1 MASQHWLAKIFNVRN
16 DEMKPVLYLMVFS
29 FFVGLSMSFY
39 FAASNAIFLKHFQ
52 RGMISL
58 SYMVSGVVVWAAW
71 WILSRIDRKLNLEWQ
86 LIVKFLFVF
95 STVSAISAGVWFYD
109 TPWIVF
115 TMFTW
120 IRILVYVTLVTF
132 WGLAG
137 KLFNIR
143 QGKRIFGL
151 LGVGEV
157 ISIIIGYF
165 SIPLLLR
172 FLKAP
177 DLLFLS
183 SGALFCCL
191 ILVVLIL
198 RKFRVQL
205 SIAGSIPDRA
215 KKETTTGLNYMKLIR
230 KPYFLLVSL
239 MALLPIFGY
248 LFVDFLFL
256 AQTKAEFSNKP
267 ETIASFMG
275 IFLGFVALV
284 ELGFKLVSG
293 RFMNKFGLKPSL
305 VSLPVMLLAGALLAA
320 ASGTV
325 YGTIGLF
332 FVFISLARLFE
343 RSVRASLYEPAF
355 QLLYQPVPTDQR
367 LIFQNQIEGIPKAL
381 GTVVT
386 GLILFVF
393 SAIHALNLVFYTWF
407 FIVVLA
413 LWIWISLRMYKSY
426 RFMLKS
432 KLSSLKVPEIS
443 PDAHMSKI
451 IRETLT
457 SESAGLFDKVYD
469 ILEMTEPVTTEKALL
484 SIYPESDEFLKIKI
498 LRKVDEKQMVQSVPF
513 LRIDDTSTESGELE
527 NQLQQTIRNLEQAAD
542 YTFGFLSE
550 LSTSNDR
557 TDRNQ
562 AARLLGSSAR
572 YNTYKLLLALMKD
585 PDPEI
590 KRIALISSGK
600 VKRHELWPYIIE
612 NLNQPEFTWPAMVA
626 LRQIGESVLPEL
638 DNFFVKMNQ
647 DRNTQLRIITVIE
660 SVKGSASV
668 RLLRKYMN
676 HPDKDIRRQILA
688 SLSNRRFR
696 AGSAE
701 TAQIKYNIEETTDYI
716 AWLLATLQDISHV
729 PGINELQLALLTEL
743 EEKKEY
749 IFKLLALL
757 YESKTIGYIR
767 ENIESKEPNAKLYA
781 LEIGDMIIEDDVK
794 DLFFPLFEDITVQE
808 RLQRL
813 SGRFPQERMQFVDR
827 LHDILNKEFTL
838 TNQWTKACAILRF
851 ADMNLDDWQPTF
863 RILAANLVNPNPLLN
878 ELAGSVLH
886 RLDADF
892 YSETIARFNQAG
904 HPLIS
909 VLDKKVNDHSS
920 NSGLLLAEK
929 VLILRNTEL
938 FKLMAETRIID
949 FLLKNKGICFEKGF
963 IQPEKTMKQGLVLNS
978 GSGYSIILPE
988 NSLCE
993 LLYNS
998 PENIRRLLRSIQIQP
1013 NS

>member
-1 MASQHWLAKIFNVRN
+1 
-16 DEMKPVLYLMVFS
+16 MKPVLYLMVFS

-58 SYMVSGVVVWAAW
+58 SYMASGVVVWAAW

-198 RKFRVQL
+198 RKFREQL
-205 SIAGSIPDRA
+205 CVAGSKPEKA
-215 KKETTTGLNYMKLIR
+215 KKESASGLNYLKLIR

-256 AQTKAEFSNKP
+256 AQTKVEFSNKP

-305 VSLPVMLLAGALLAA
+305 VSLPVMLLVGIILAA
-320 ASGTV
+320 TSGTI

-355 QLLYQPVPTDQR
+355 QLLYQPIPSDQR

-386 GLILFVF
+386 GLILFAF

-407 FIVVLA
+407 FIAVLC
-413 LWIWISLRMYKSY
+413 LWTWISLRMYKSY
-426 RFMLKS
+426 RFMLKL
-432 KLSSLKVPEIS
+432 KLSSLRAPELS
-443 PDAHMSKI
+443 PDAHMAKI

-457 SESAGLFDKVYD
+457 SESVGLFDKVYD
-469 ILEMTEPVTTEKALL
+469 ILEMTEPITTEKSLL
-484 SIYPESDEFLKIKI
+484 SIYPESDERLKLKI
-498 LRKVDEKQMVQSVPF
+498 LNKVDEKQMVQSVSF
-513 LRIDDTSTESGELE
+513 LRIDDTTSESGELE
-527 NQLQQTIRNLEQAAD
+527 NRRQQAIRNLEQAAE
-542 YTFGFLSE
+542 YSFGFLSE

-557 TDRNQ
+557 TDRYQ

-572 YNTYKLLLALMKD
+572 YNSYKLLLALMKD
-585 PDPEI
+585 PDQEI

-612 NLNQPEFTWPAMVA
+612 NLSQTEYAWPAMVA
-626 LRQIGESVLPEL
+626 LRQIGESILPEL

-660 SVKGSASV
+660 ELRGSASV
-668 RLLRKYMN
+668 RFLRKYMN
-676 HPDKDIRRQILA
+676 HPDKDIRRQVLT
-688 SLSNRRFR
+688 SLSNRRYH
-696 AGSAE
+696 AASSE
-701 TAQIKYNIEETTDYI
+701 SAQIKNNIEETTDYI

-729 PGINELQLALLTEL
+729 SGITELQLALLTEI

-813 SGRFPQERMQFVDR
+813 SGRFPQEKMQFVDR
-827 LHDILNKEFTL
+827 LHDVLNQEFTL
-838 TNQWTKACAILRF
+838 TNQWTKACAILQLKNL
-851 ADMNLDDWQPTF
+851 NLDNWHPTY

-878 ELAGSVLH
+878 ELAASVLH
-886 RLDADF
+886 HLDYDF
-892 YSETIARFNQAG
+892 YTETISRFNPG
-904 HPLIS
+904 NYPMIS
-909 VLDKKVNDHSS
+909 ALDKKIRDPEL
-920 NSGLLLAEK
+920 NSGLLLVDK
-929 VLILRNTEL
+929 VMILRNTEF
-938 FKLMAETRIID
+938 FKLIPETRIID
-949 FLLKNKGICFEKGF
+949 FLLKNKEICFVKGWL
-963 IQPEKTMKQGLVLNS
+963 QPDITMKQGLIMTS
-978 GSGYSIILPE
+978 GSGYTIFLPE
-988 NSLCE
+988 YSLYE

-998 PENIRRLLRSIQIQP
+998 PENIRRLLRSIQIHP